1 MTYKYNNVYLD
12 EVSTVV
18 GPYEAKGPLGNK
30 FDKSYKDLYNGEKTW
45 EQAEAHLLEE
55 SIDILLNKS
64 NKKSSEIDLIISGD
78 LLNQVTS
85 SSYGVLKYNRPF
97 LGVYS
102 ACASSVEG
110 IIIASSMIDSKKIK
124 NCVVSTSSHNMSSEK
139 QFRNPTEYGA
149 PKPKTATF
157 TSTGGASVLLT
168 NKKTKIK
175 VESSTI
181 GTVVDMEQ
189 NDSLNMGAVMA
200 GAAAL
205 TIYKHLTDLNRD
217 PSYYDL
223 ILTGDLGM
231 YGKEILIDYMKS
243 EYNIDIS
250 KNYNDTGTML
260 YDFKNQKEVNA
271 GGSGPVCCPL
281 VCYSSIIPM
290 LKSKK
295 INRVLIVATGALF
308 SPTNVF
314 QHKNI
319 NSISHAVVLEALK

>member
-64 NKKSSEIDLIISGD
+64 NTEISKIDLIISGD

-97 LGVYS
+97 LGIYS

-110 IIIASSMIDSKKIK
+110 IIIGSSMIDSKKID

-189 NDSLNMGAVMA
+189 NDPLNMGAVMA

-223 ILTGDLGM
+223 ILTGDLGI

-243 EYNIDIS
+243 EYDIDIS

-260 YDFKNQKEVNA
+260 YDFKKQKEVNA

-319 NSISHAVVLEALK
+319 NSISHAVVLEVSK

>member
-64 NKKSSEIDLIISGD
+64 NTEISKIDLIISGD

-97 LGVYS
+97 LGIYS

-110 IIIASSMIDSKKIK
+110 IIIGSSMIDSKKID

-189 NDSLNMGAVMA
+189 NDPLNMGAVMA

-223 ILTGDLGM
+223 ILTGDLGI

-243 EYNIDIS
+243 EYDIDIS

-295 INRVLIVATGALF
+295 ISRVLIVATGALF

-319 NSISHAVVLEALK
+319 NSISHAVVLEVSK

>member
-110 IIIASSMIDSKKIK
+110 IIIASSMIDSKKID

-189 NDSLNMGAVMA
+189 NDPLNMGAVMA

-243 EYNIDIS
+243 EYDIDIS

-308 SPTNVF
+308 SPINVF

>member
-64 NKKSSEIDLIISGD
+64 NKKSSKIDLIISGD

-189 NDSLNMGAVMA
+189 NDPLNMGAVMA

-260 YDFKNQKEVNA
+260 YDFKKQKEVNA

-319 NSISHAVVLEALK
+319 NSISHAFVLEALK

>member
-18 GPYEAKGPLGNK
+18 GPYEAKGPLGDK

-64 NKKSSEIDLIISGD
+64 NTEISKIDLIISGD

-110 IIIASSMIDSKKIK
+110 IIIASSMIDSKKID

-189 NDSLNMGAVMA
+189 NDPLNMGAVMA

-260 YDFKNQKEVNA
+260 YDFKKQKEVNA

>member
-45 EQAEAHLLEE
+45 EQAEAHLLDE

-189 NDSLNMGAVMA
+189 NDPLNMGAVMA

-271 GGSGPVCCPL
+271 GGSGPVCCSL

-308 SPTNVF
+308 SPINVF

>member
-78 LLNQVTS
+78 LLNQITS
-85 SSYGVLKYNRPF
+85 SSYAVLKYNRPF

-110 IIIASSMIDSKKIK
+110 IIIGSSMIDSKKIK

-189 NDSLNMGAVMA
+189 NDPLNMGAVMA

>member
-18 GPYEAKGPLGNK
+18 GPYEAKGPLGDK

-64 NKKSSEIDLIISGD
+64 NKESSEIDLIISGD

-110 IIIASSMIDSKKIK
+110 IIIASSMIDSKKID

-189 NDSLNMGAVMA
+189 NDPLNMGAVMA

-231 YGKEILIDYMKS
+231 YGKEILTDYMKS

-260 YDFKNQKEVNA
+260 YDFKKQKEVNA

>member
-64 NKKSSEIDLIISGD
+64 NKESSEIDLIISGD

-110 IIIASSMIDSKKIK
+110 IIIASSMIDSKKID

-189 NDSLNMGAVMA
+189 NDPLNMGAVMA

-260 YDFKNQKEVNA
+260 YDFENQKQVNA

>member
-189 NDSLNMGAVMA
+189 NDPLNMGAVMA

-217 PSYYDL
+217 PFYYDL

-243 EYNIDIS
+243 EYNMDIS

>member
-64 NKKSSEIDLIISGD
+64 NKEISKIDLIISGD
-78 LLNQVTS
+78 LLNQITS

-110 IIIASSMIDSKKIK
+110 IIIGSSMIDSKKIK

-189 NDSLNMGAVMA
+189 NDPLNMGAVMA

-243 EYNIDIS
+243 EYDIDIS

-260 YDFKNQKEVNA
+260 YDFKNQKQVNA

-319 NSISHAVVLEALK
+319 NSISHAVVLEVSK

>member
-189 NDSLNMGAVMA
+189 NDPLNMGAVMA

-243 EYNIDIS
+243 EYDIDIS

-308 SPTNVF
+308 SPINVF

>member
-189 NDSLNMGAVMA
+189 NDPLNMGAVMA

-243 EYNIDIS
+243 KYNIDIS

-308 SPTNVF
+308 SPINVF

>member
-110 IIIASSMIDSKKIK
+110 IIIGSSMIDSKKIK

-189 NDSLNMGAVMA
+189 NDPLNMGAVMA

-205 TIYKHLTDLNRD
+205 TIYQHLTDLNRD

-243 EYNIDIS
+243 EYDIDIS

>member
-64 NKKSSEIDLIISGD
+64 NEEISKIDLIISGD

-97 LGVYS
+97 LGIYS

-189 NDSLNMGAVMA
+189 NDPLNMGAVMA

-260 YDFKNQKEVNA
+260 YDFKKQKEVNA

>member
-64 NKKSSEIDLIISGD
+64 NKESSEIDLIISGD

-110 IIIASSMIDSKKIK
+110 IIIALSMIDSKKID

-189 NDSLNMGAVMA
+189 NDPLNMGAVMA

-260 YDFKNQKEVNA
+260 YDFKKQKEVNA

>member
-18 GPYEAKGPLGNK
+18 GPYEARGLLGDK

-110 IIIASSMIDSKKIK
+110 IIIASSMIDSKKID

-181 GTVVDMEQ
+181 GTVVVMEQ
-189 NDSLNMGAVMA
+189 NDPLNMGAVMA

-217 PSYYDL
+217 SSYYDL

>member
-64 NKKSSEIDLIISGD
+64 NEEISKIDLIISGD

-189 NDSLNMGAVMA
+189 NDPLNMGAVMA

-260 YDFKNQKEVNA
+260 YDFKKQKEVNA

>member
-1 MTYKYNNVYLD
+1 
-12 EVSTVV
+12 
-18 GPYEAKGPLGNK
+18 
-30 FDKSYKDLYNGEKTW
+30 
-45 EQAEAHLLEE
+45 
-55 SIDILLNKS
+55 
-64 NKKSSEIDLIISGD
+64 
-78 LLNQVTS
+78 
-85 SSYGVLKYNRPF
+85 
-97 LGVYS
+97 
-102 ACASSVEG
+102 
-110 IIIASSMIDSKKIK
+110 MIDSKKIK

-189 NDSLNMGAVMA
+189 NDPLNMGAVMA

-260 YDFKNQKEVNA
+260 YDFKKQKEVNA

-319 NSISHAVVLEALK
+319 NSISHAFVLEALK

>member
-64 NKKSSEIDLIISGD
+64 NTEISKIDLIISGD

-97 LGVYS
+97 LGIYS

-110 IIIASSMIDSKKIK
+110 IIIGSSMIDSKKID

-189 NDSLNMGAVMA
+189 NDPLNMGAVMA

-243 EYNIDIS
+243 EYDIDIS

-260 YDFKNQKEVNA
+260 YDFKNQKQVNA

-319 NSISHAVVLEALK
+319 NSISHAVVLEVSK

>member
-64 NKKSSEIDLIISGD
+64 NKEISKIDLIISGD
-78 LLNQVTS
+78 LLNQITS

-97 LGVYS
+97 LGIYS

-110 IIIASSMIDSKKIK
+110 IIIGSSMIDSKKID

-189 NDSLNMGAVMA
+189 NDPLNMGAVMA

>member
-45 EQAEAHLLEE
+45 EQAEAHLLDE

-110 IIIASSMIDSKKIK
+110 IIIGSSMIDSKKIK

-189 NDSLNMGAVMA
+189 NDPLNMGAVMA

>member
-18 GPYEAKGPLGNK
+18 GPYEARGPLGNK

-64 NKKSSEIDLIISGD
+64 NKESSEIDLIISGD

-110 IIIASSMIDSKKIK
+110 IIIASSMIDSKKID

-189 NDSLNMGAVMA
+189 NDPLNMGAVMA

-260 YDFKNQKEVNA
+260 YDFKKQKEVNA

>member
-64 NKKSSEIDLIISGD
+64 NKESSEIDLIISGD

-110 IIIASSMIDSKKIK
+110 IIIASSMIDSKKID

-189 NDSLNMGAVMA
+189 NDPLNMGAVMA

-260 YDFKNQKEVNA
+260 YDFKKQKEVNA

>member
-30 FDKSYKDLYNGEKTW
+30 FDKSYKNLYNGEKTW

-64 NKKSSEIDLIISGD
+64 NKEISKIDLIISGD

-110 IIIASSMIDSKKIK
+110 IIIGSSMIDSKKID

-189 NDSLNMGAVMA
+189 NDPLNMGAVMA

>member
-18 GPYEAKGPLGNK
+18 GPYEARGLLGDK

-45 EQAEAHLLEE
+45 EQAEAHLLEA
-55 SIDILLNKS
+55 SIDILLTKS

-110 IIIASSMIDSKKIK
+110 IIIGSSMIDSKKID

-189 NDSLNMGAVMA
+189 NDPLNMGAVMA

>member
-64 NKKSSEIDLIISGD
+64 NTEISKIDLIISGD

-97 LGVYS
+97 LGIYS

-110 IIIASSMIDSKKIK
+110 IIIASSMIDCKKIK

-189 NDSLNMGAVMA
+189 NDPLNMGAVMA

-223 ILTGDLGM
+223 ILTGDLGI

-243 EYNIDIS
+243 EYDIDIS

-260 YDFKNQKEVNA
+260 YDFENQKEVNA

-319 NSISHAVVLEALK
+319 NSISHAVVLEVSK

>member
-18 GPYEAKGPLGNK
+18 GPYEAKGPLGDK

-64 NKKSSEIDLIISGD
+64 NKESSEIDLIISGD

-110 IIIASSMIDSKKIK
+110 IIIASSMIDSKKID

-189 NDSLNMGAVMA
+189 NDPLNMGAVMA

-260 YDFKNQKEVNA
+260 YDFKKQKEVNA

-319 NSISHAVVLEALK
+319 NSISHAVALEALK